1 MNLAV
6 VKDLD
11 IQRENESEFTPLQ
24 SFNEKN
30 NKKEKIEITNT
41 TKINYNLIILFA
53 LILTMLI
60 IIIYQHII
68 LEKERYELENPIID
82 ISQFEVK
89 QEGNEKNNIIKNDKN
104 DSITTIKNDSIT
116 TIKNDSINIGKNVT
130 IKNEKNLRKKEE
142 KIGVAFVY
150 HILHSNGVA
159 RVISLTSDYL
169 IRTGKYNVYLITG
182 KPTAKDYKYDNRI
195 KRFACHDNRTLIR
208 SLRRE
213 LNIKYFVLNNQLTES
228 LIKFLQ
234 SLNSYVVGIFHGVY
248 LSAIFHNNTNSYRTW
263 YKFDFY
269 NAFIAIAADDLYFY
283 KKLGYKNATF
293 IPNLYTFEP
302 SESPESNL
310 TYNNI
315 VMLGRAHD
323 KIKGSKYAIKAMSYI
338 VKEVPDAHLI
348 FASSDKNVKE
358 LENLAKNYSISQN
371 IIFKFFPN
379 ISEIFLNSSVLM
391 FTSLCEAFPMAMNE
405 GKAYGLP
412 VVAFNIP
419 FSMPF
424 QTGVIT
430 VPHLDVEALAKETI
444 KLLKDYNYR
453 KKKGR
458 EAKLSLNRFNNN
470 DTINLWLK
478 LFDSLDKGYYRKF
491 QEEMDNKYYNE
502 ETAREHVL
510 MHYNS
515 ALRFNKYFRCHK
527 FDDMLKMKYIRNIK
541 NCTNVT

>member
-30 NKKEKIEITNT
+30 TNKKEKTEITNT
-41 TKINYNLIILFA
+41 TKINYNLIILFV
-53 LILTMLI
+53 LILTMFI
-60 IIIYQHII
+60 ITIYQHII
-68 LEKERYELENPIID
+68 MEKERYELENPIID

-104 DSITTIKNDSIT
+104 DSITTIKNDSI
-116 TIKNDSINIGKNVT
+116 NIGKNIT
-130 IKNEKNLRKKEE
+130 RKNEKNLRKKEE
-142 KIGVAFVY
+142 KIGVAFIY

-169 IRTGKYNVYLITG
+169 IKTGKYNVYLITG

>member
-6 VKDLD
+6 AKDLD
-11 IQRENESEFTPLQ
+11 IQRENESEFTPLKT
-24 SFNEKN
+24 FNEKN
-30 NKKEKIEITNT
+30 TNKKEKTEITNT
-41 TKINYNLIILFA
+41 TKINYNLIILFV
-53 LILTMLI
+53 LILTMFI
-60 IIIYQHII
+60 ITIYQHII

-89 QEGNEKNNIIKNDKN
+89 QEGNEKNNIIA
-104 DSITTIKNDSIT
+104 

-169 IRTGKYNVYLITG
+169 IKTGKYNVYLITG

-371 IIFKFFPN
+371 IIFKFYPN